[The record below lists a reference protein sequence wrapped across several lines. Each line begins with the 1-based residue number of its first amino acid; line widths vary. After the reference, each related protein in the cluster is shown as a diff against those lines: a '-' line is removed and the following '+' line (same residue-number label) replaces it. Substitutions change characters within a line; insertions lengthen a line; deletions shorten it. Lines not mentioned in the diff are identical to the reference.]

1 MEFLDKH
8 LFLLTAAFI
17 CFISVSCFSSKEAKT
32 YNKVRD
38 LHIRCVNSHT
48 QFYYKLCMKICL
60 QNVKKNNVHFVYFNY
75 KLMVSDI
82 LHLLILCSWMTS
94 EKFNVM
100 WWILINLSY
109 MIKIHQSQ
117 ITNFPSCTPW
127 ANHTIKQLEFEPKG

>member
-1 MEFLDKH
+1 MAYCHNRYLTHRATTTLFSPVPVKEACNNLGLEFLDKH

-82 LHLLILCSWMTS
+82 LHLLILCS
-94 EKFNVM
+94 
-100 WWILINLSY
+100 
-109 MIKIHQSQ
+109 
-117 ITNFPSCTPW
+117 
-127 ANHTIKQLEFEPKG
+127 